1 MWQSKAGLRR
11 EEEGGAVDT
20 KTSLLDPVDPMG
32 CWGGYY
38 SGLSWVYIVSKNY
51 VSMEE
56 EEKGRGR
63 KRRKR
68 RGEGGREGREGER
81 EEERE
86 EKGRGRKRGK
96 RRRKGGKNE
105 RKDVIT
111 KTVSEYHLEGLCVL
125 RVEPLLSKSKRDEE
139 EEGAEATSSCG
150 QLLFFLLLN
159 TITTLLISKVCHA

>member
-20 KTSLLDPVDPMG
+20 KTSLLDPVDAMG

-63 KRRKR
+63 KR
-68 RGEGGREGREGER
+68 
-81 EEERE
+81 
-86 EKGRGRKRGK
+86 GK
-96 RRRKGGKNE
+96 QRRKGGKNE
-105 RKDVIT
+105 KKDVIT
-111 KTVSEYHLEGLCVL
+111 KTVSQYHLEGLCVL
-125 RVEPLLSKSKRDEE
+125 RVEPLLSKSKRDKE
-139 EEGAEATSSCG
+139 EEGAEATGSCG